1 MTVEHNT
8 GQDAQVMPAAPCLA
22 KVVGFLD
29 TTYMGGLQVQL
40 LKDVGDSESASQVL
54 PVRMIS
60 PFFGSTGPQF
70 VTGTNTYDD
79 AQKAYGMWMVP
90 PDVGTIV
97 AVIFI
102 NGDPGQGFWFG
113 CVPND
118 FMNFMVPGLAATEL
132 STESFSEKTDMAG
145 RTGRVPVAEYNKR
158 ANVPTGNT
166 TQTPKAKHPLAT
178 ILDNQGLLLD
188 DIRGITTSS
197 ARRELPSQVFGI
209 STPGPLDKNGPSGT
223 VGTAEYAATASVSR
237 LGGTTFVMDDGDDK
251 FLRRSPAG
259 DTVDTQGRT
268 VAGSAPYYASVEA
281 GETDGNPGI
290 PHNELVRI
298 RTRTGHQILLHNSED
313 LIYIGNGKGTT
324 WIELTSNGKI
334 DIYAKDS
341 ISVHTENDMNFYAGR
356 DINMEAVRN
365 INVKAT
371 GNHQTEVVG
380 NKTVLVTGNNKI
392 SVGGTKD
399 ESVVGTSH
407 LSFQHD
413 LSILVNGGTQLTTAL
428 AFDLKTKGNNNF
440 TSGATTNIL
449 STLNHV
455 ETAAKIYMNSSVAA
469 ASAGSAVQATL
480 PSALPTFRNP
490 LPLSGASITSIML
503 RVPTMEPY
511 PHHEN
516 LMPPSFN
523 PISTDIVANA
533 PPAIPV
539 KNSGKV
545 VAAVIPTQLSQSF
558 VGIAIPELWKN
569 YTTKTDTFNPP
580 PPPQAQ
586 P

>member
-1 MTVEHNT
+1 
-8 GQDAQVMPAAPCLA
+8 
-22 KVVGFLD
+22 
-29 TTYMGGLQVQL
+29 
-40 LKDVGDSESASQVL
+40 
-54 PVRMIS
+54 
-60 PFFGSTGPQF
+60 
-70 VTGTNTYDD
+70 
-79 AQKAYGMWMVP
+79 
-90 PDVGTIV
+90 
-97 AVIFI
+97 
-102 NGDPGQGFWFG
+102 
-113 CVPND
+113 
-118 FMNFMVPGLAATEL
+118 
-132 STESFSEKTDMAG
+132 
-145 RTGRVPVAEYNKR
+145 
-158 ANVPTGNT
+158 
-166 TQTPKAKHPLAT
+166 
-178 ILDNQGLLLD
+178 
-188 DIRGITTSS
+188 
-197 ARRELPSQVFGI
+197 
-209 STPGPLDKNGPSGT
+209 
-223 VGTAEYAATASVSR
+223 
-237 LGGTTFVMDDGDDK
+237 
-251 FLRRSPAG
+251 
-259 DTVDTQGRT
+259 
-268 VAGSAPYYASVEA
+268 
-281 GETDGNPGI
+281 
-290 PHNELVRI
+290 
-298 RTRTGHQILLHNSED
+298 LLHNSED

-490 LPLSGASITSIML
+490 LPSSGESITSIML

-586 P
+586 Q